1 MNERDL
7 EKPEHHLHILT
18 DEDVENI
25 LIQIDSLYWAV
36 LNLTKQRAVKIN
48 YNPHAFSKEIKK
60 M

>member
-1 MNERDL
+1 MTNLDQNEL
-7 EKPEHHLHILT
+7 GNYIHILT

-36 LNLTKQRAVKIN
+36 MNLTKQRAVKIN
-48 YNPHAFSKEIKK
+48 HDPNALSKEIRK